1 MPCRFVLR
9 RLAARRRCVA
19 ALPQGKKFPM
29 SDRAKT
35 FAVVMPSMLS
45 GEWSR
50 CSYETERAVAALM
63 EGAPAMEVPSR
74 FGPTRL
80 YRLPE
85 ARAALEAV
93 PARTILVR
101 RFVSI
106 GLYADRALR
115 LAEVSFSQP
124 EDVPVPY
131 AMRLVAREPEGVP
144 EKERSRRLLVPAIL
158 FAGRLDLPVREV
170 AEWLGFLVDE
180 LDVVRT
186 AFGGSGQE
194 PDPDRMYVCFH

>member
-1 MPCRFVLR
+1 
-9 RLAARRRCVA
+9 
-19 ALPQGKKFPM
+19 M
-29 SDRAKT
+29 SDRTKT

-45 GEWSR
+45 REWAR

-63 EGAPAMEVPSR
+63 EGVPAMEVPSR

-85 ARAALEAV
+85 ARRALEAV
-93 PARTILVR
+93 PARTIPVR

-106 GLYADRALR
+106 GLYADCVPR
-115 LAEVSFSQP
+115 LMEVSFSQP
-124 EDVPVPY
+124 KDAPVPY

-144 EKERSRRLLVPAIL
+144 EKERRSRLLAPAIL
-158 FAGRLDLPVREV
+158 FARMLELPVREV

-180 LDVVRT
+180 LDVVGT
-186 AFGGSGQE
+186 AFGGSKQE
-194 PDPDRMYVCFH
+194 PDPARMYLCFH

>member
-1 MPCRFVLR
+1 
-9 RLAARRRCVA
+9 
-19 ALPQGKKFPM
+19 M
-29 SDRAKT
+29 SGHTKT

-45 GEWSR
+45 SEWAR
-50 CSYETERAVAALM
+50 CPYETERAVAALM
-63 EGAPAMEVPSR
+63 EGVSAMEVPSR

-93 PARTILVR
+93 PARTIPVR
-101 RFVSI
+101 RFVTI
-106 GLYADRALR
+106 GLYADCGQR
-115 LAEVSFSQP
+115 LMEVSISQP
-124 EDVPVPY
+124 EDAPVPY
-131 AMRLVAREPEGVP
+131 AMRLVSREPEGVP
-144 EKERSRRLLVPAIL
+144 EKERKSRLLVPAIL
-158 FAGRLDLPVREV
+158 FAERLDLPVREV

-194 PDPDRMYVCFH
+194 PDPGRMYVCFH

>member
-1 MPCRFVLR
+1 
-9 RLAARRRCVA
+9 
-19 ALPQGKKFPM
+19 M
-29 SDRAKT
+29 SDRKNT

-63 EGAPAMEVPSR
+63 EGVPAMEVPSR

-93 PARTILVR
+93 PARTVPVR
-101 RFVSI
+101 RFVTI
-106 GLYADRALR
+106 GLYADCGQR
-115 LAEVSFSQP
+115 LMEVSVSQP
-124 EDVPVPY
+124 EDAPVPY
-131 AMRLVAREPEGVP
+131 AMRLVSREPEGVP
-144 EKERSRRLLVPAIL
+144 EKERSRRLLAPAIL
-158 FAGRLDLPVREV
+158 FAERLDLPVREV

-180 LDVVRT
+180 LDVVGT
-186 AFGGSGQE
+186 AFEGSKQE